1 MAIVDPIEQA
11 HNLRRLEKAGRKI
24 KTARGVLF
32 VFAVFYLVS
41 SGTLFFL
48 YNLENPDISML
59 IVKQMSAAI
68 IFTALAILSY
78 RAAFIS
84 FALAALLTVIIFA
97 FNFPGIDGIREQV
110 TFLLAL
116 VTIFILAGGLTF
128 ALNYDQLKETL
139 KP

>member
-84 FALAALLTVIIFA
+84 FALTVIIFA